1 MPLIQSS
8 LHLLPNPSRVVVRPL
23 QIASEPRDLNPV
35 DNDRMRRIIAAV
47 RAMDGRTTQA
57 ELALVLADFESRH
70 REIRKVFEERYD
82 QVASDMGLTG
92 SLDRSQRQ
100 LIGAYFCHEYSF
112 GAAAVMNPSIVPH
125 PDQTGLPH
133 GALRFILSLRAVG
146 EGHISSV
153 TFRQGIVLSD
163 GSLELEPEPD
173 LAVAAKAESHDD
185 GRVVFRRHDCSNR
198 LDEMVLFPFTP
209 AQRNGLEDLRLVRFE
224 QDDGGLTYY
233 GTYTAYSGKAISSE
247 ILATR
252 DFETFELRPL
262 QGSAARNKGMALFP
276 RSFDGDYLMIGRQ
289 DGAVI
294 CGAPPISF
302 AGSMANFLPAPNMPG
317 SSFRSATADHPLSW
331 KKGGWCSPTASAP
344 CANIPSGRCCS
355 IGMTPAASSA
365 EQQCRSSRP
374 RMKHAKAMFPTS
386 STPAGR

>member
-1 MPLIQSS
+1 
-8 LHLLPNPSRVVVRPL
+8 
-23 QIASEPRDLNPV
+23 
-35 DNDRMRRIIAAV
+35 MRRIIAAV

-173 LAVAAKAESHDD
+173 LAVAAKAESHDE

-224 QDDGGLTYY
+224 QDNGGFTYY
-233 GTYTAYSGKAISSE
+233 GTYTAYSGKAISS
-247 ILATR
+247 
-252 DFETFELRPL
+252 
-262 QGSAARNKGMALFP
+262 
-276 RSFDGDYLMIGRQ
+276 
-289 DGAVI
+289 
-294 CGAPPISF
+294 
-302 AGSMANFLPAPNMPG
+302 
-317 SSFRSATADHPLSW
+317 
-331 KKGGWCSPTASAP
+331 
-344 CANIPSGRCCS
+344 
-355 IGMTPAASSA
+355 
-365 EQQCRSSRP
+365 
-374 RMKHAKAMFPTS
+374 
-386 STPAGR
+386 